1 MNDLYTITRG
11 NGGVIAW
18 TDEQVAYIID
28 KYLNENYTLKQL
40 GKEFSCN
47 YGTIRNLLNKH
58 HIQSRGNKQGYPR
71 NEYYFS
77 KIDTEEKAYWLGFL
91 YADGCVHSNNNE
103 ISINITDKEHIEKF
117 KIAIGAVNHKITET
131 NDKRFPNA
139 KTLYQF
145 TIKDE
150 QLHKDLI
157 QWGCVPQKSLLL
169 NKIPN
174 IPRDFI
180 SHFIRGYF
188 DGDGSIA
195 LTKDN
200 RNNNLMYR
208 INIVGT
214 KNFVENLL
222 KEIGFGYIT
231 KEKRCKEIY
240 YYNCGAKRDFEKLYN
255 FLYKDATLYM
265 ERKKEK
271 FDIFKTNMSKDRV

>member
-40 GKEFSCN
+40 GKEFSCS
-47 YGTIRNLLNKH
+47 YPTIRNLLNKH
-58 HIQSRGNKQGYPR
+58 NIQSRGNKQGYPR

-131 NDKRFPNA
+131 NDKRFTNA

-188 DGDGSIA
+188 DGDGSLHYLQGTNNYRISFIG
-195 LTKDN
+195 TKDFLN
-200 RNNNLMYR
+200 D
-208 INIVGT
+208 IQ
-214 KNFVENLL
+214 
-222 KEIGFGYIT
+222 KEIST
-231 KEKRCKEIY
+231 NVSLY
-240 YYNCGAKRDFEKLYN
+240 YGSSGKAYQLSISGRKQVERILNY
-255 FLYKDATLYM
+255 LYKDSQEKTRLN
-265 ERKKEK
+265 RKYQTYLNCLEWAH
-271 FDIFKTNMSKDRV
+271 RH